1 MLAAALLGAVWRE
14 TLEAEGL
21 GAPFWAVCGPLFAGT
36 SAAVVTTFATP
47 LLVLRVEATAA
58 GEGVAEEDSE
68 GASDCEV
75 ARRVALA
82 LVTAIGVVAAT
93 WAGTGSPTDVEVCG
107 AAVVRRRVAVLAA
120 AISVDAE
127 ADVLGAVAAG
137 SIFVALGMLG
147 APVFRVSVA
156 IAVGL
161 ACADGFSFAC
171 ARATRVE
178 GCSRLIV
185 LGAVEG
191 ISEAL
196 TLVTCVVARS
206 TRLAWGEI
214 SVAFVVTVSAVA
226 CGFAARASASQID
239 SVSAREVRRVRPPVR
254 GAAVAVAGVLGW
266 F

>member
-1 MLAAALLGAVWRE
+1 M
-14 TLEAEGL
+14 
-21 GAPFWAVCGPLFAGT
+21 
-36 SAAVVTTFATP
+36 
-47 LLVLRVEATAA
+47 
-58 GEGVAEEDSE
+58 
-68 GASDCEV
+68 
-75 ARRVALA
+75 ALA

-93 WAGTGSPTDVEVCG
+93 WAGAGSPTDVEVCG

-226 CGFAARASASQID
+226 CGFAA
-239 SVSAREVRRVRPPVR
+239 
-254 GAAVAVAGVLGW
+254 
-266 F
+266 